1 MGKSD
6 ILSLAGIV
14 DLSVAIRWA
23 ASERLSSLTRRPS
36 FFMASSNGDAT
47 GKNGR
52 KCPGIKSKSSLE
64 TFWKWWHLVYKG
76 EMGHGL
82 DATTIRKI
90 DDVSFLQYL
99 LSWRGQA

>member
-1 MGKSD
+1 VGYFRGLVEPDETARFLYGFFKWRCD
-6 ILSLAGIV
+6 
-14 DLSVAIRWA
+14 
-23 ASERLSSLTRRPS
+23 RRR
-36 FFMASSNGDAT
+36 

-76 EMGHGL
+76 ELGHGL

-99 LSWRGQA
+99 LS